1 MTEVTGFLVIL
12 LSKLSDEKKLAI
24 KNDVIKSV
32 RTIFPSSWIPE
43 LSIIIVVTI
52 VGMILLLW
60 SREDIVPGQSGRE
73 VISLQKTDS

>member
-24 KNDVIKSV
+24 KNDVIESV
-32 RTIFPSSWIPE
+32 STIFPSSWIPE